1 MSAERPS
8 LWITSLIIGPRLV
21 LYAYYTIIM
30 RRMPCCA
37 PLYSML
43 TIRCT
48 NKLLAIVRTV
58 DTTAAPLN
66 KKTLTGLRTTPTP
79 CCACMLLSRK
89 RISAPPAL
97 YLNTQSMEVVR
108 SYKYLG
114 VIVSSDLS
122 WSSHI
127 QLVCM
132 KAKKILGLIYR
143 NFAKY
148 TSDSSVILKIYK
160 ALVRPHLEYAA
171 QVWSLYTVKDIELL
185 EKVQRF
191 ALRICSR
198 NYNLSYEELLDLCKI
213 PSLQNRRSFLS
224 LCILIIIHGFVFFP
238 PHSLP
243 LVSNSRTHHP
253 SFYRTPFAHTSAL
266 QHSFMYTALS
276 LFNNLSYYDATES
289 TSLNRFKYFIS
300 PLFL

>member
-1 MSAERPS
+1 MQFNV
-8 LWITSLIIGPRLV
+8 TK
-21 LYAYYTIIM
+21 
-30 RRMPCCA
+30 C
-37 PLYSML
+37 
-43 TIRCT
+43 
-48 NKLLAIVRTV
+48 K
-58 DTTAAPLN
+58 
-66 KKTLTGLRTTPTP
+66 
-79 CCACMLLSRK
+79 CMLLSRK
-89 RISAPPAL
+89 RISAPPTL

-114 VIVSSDLS
+114 VVISSDLS

-148 TSDSSVILKIYK
+148 TSDSSVLLKMYK

-171 QVWSLYTVKDIELL
+171 QVWSPYMVKDIQLL

-224 LCILIIIHGFVFFP
+224 LCTFYIIRGFVF
-238 PHSLP
+238 S
-243 LVSNSRTHHP
+243 P
-253 SFYRTPFAHTSAL
+253 SFTPI
-266 QHSFMYTALS
+266 SF
-276 LFNNLSYYDATES
+276 
-289 TSLNRFKYFIS
+289 
-300 PLFL
+300 